1 MVHIYT
7 QNAAE
12 WELGRNDL
20 RKVGRKSALIHV
32 KGDWIPRNDSILSTT
47 RFKSVHWKRLA
58 AGPLGYY
65 LDDLGIGEERNATL
79 QKFLGLLRR
88 LLHATSD
95 FDPDNTAESETRR
108 RDLEEDTFEVVSLL
122 EKVSMIHTHTVH
134 HIVVMYTNRAQVHR
148 AQPRCSRPRK

>member
-1 MVHIYT
+1 MHVSLFCARFVHIYT
-7 QNAAE
+7 QDGAE

-20 RKVGRKSALIHV
+20 RKVARKSALIHV

-79 QKFLGLLRR
+79 QRFLGLLRR
-88 LLHATSD
+88 LLDETSD

-108 RDLEEDTFEVVSLL
+108 RDLEEDTLEVLSLL
-122 EKVSMIHTHTVH
+122 ETVSMIYTQTVH
-134 HIVVMYTNRAQVHR
+134 NIAVM
-148 AQPRCSRPRK
+148 

>member
-1 MVHIYT
+1 M
-7 QNAAE
+7 A
-12 WELGRNDL
+12 
-20 RKVGRKSALIHV
+20 RKSASIHV

-79 QKFLGLLRR
+79 QRFLGLLQR
-88 LLHATSD
+88 LLHETSD
-95 FDPDNTAESETRR
+95 FDPDSAVEHERRR

-122 EKVSMIHTHTVH
+122 EKVSMIYTQTVH
-134 HIVVMYTNRAQVHR
+134 NIAVMYTNGSHLHHA
-148 AQPRCSRPRK
+148 PLRCSRPRK